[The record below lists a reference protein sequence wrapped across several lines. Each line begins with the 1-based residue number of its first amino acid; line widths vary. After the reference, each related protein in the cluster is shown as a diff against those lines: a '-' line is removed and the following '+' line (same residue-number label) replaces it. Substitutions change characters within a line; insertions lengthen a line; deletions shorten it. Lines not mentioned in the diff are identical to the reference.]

1 MQKIN
6 LFDLP
11 SPLPAE
17 ELFEPLLPDRGVL
30 IERIIS
36 TGQVTPEGV
45 WYDQDRDEWVALLQ
59 GKATLLFEDGQST
72 DLRPGDCLLIPA
84 HTRHRV
90 THTSADPPCIW
101 LAVHANMGVS
111 RSEHAV

>member
-11 SPLPAE
+11 SVLPSG
-17 ELFEPLLPDRGVL
+17 ELFEPLIPDRGIL

-36 TGQVTPEGV
+36 AGQTTPDGT
-45 WYDQDRDEWVALLQ
+45 WYDQDRDEWVALLR
-59 GKATLLFEDGQST
+59 GEATIAYEDGRSV

-84 HTRHRV
+84 HVRHRV
-90 THTSADPPCIW
+90 TGASADPPCIW
-101 LAVHANMGVS
+101 LAVHASML
-111 RSEHAV
+111 